1 MDVVDEEEDGV
12 AVWWF
17 DHFVW
22 SKNVDIV
29 LRTSVIRRGSIGFV
43 FDDDDDEDEV
53 AVKTKLNKVV
63 KSRVDSLIHTWCFCV
78 DEEDNK

>member
-1 MDVVDEEEDGV
+1 
-12 AVWWF
+12 
-17 DHFVW
+17 
-22 SKNVDIV
+22 V